1 MRREFEVKLLS
12 SSSVIGSVVKCL
24 VDGICR
30 LVLLGC
36 SAILS
41 NGCVVADRGASQV
54 ALVAAASN
62 VPVLVVAQTL
72 KFVDRVQ
79 TFDRSAREVSA
90 LIGERQE
97 TIPADLV
104 TAVVTELRI
113 VPPSSAP
120 AVLKAKQLAIG

>member
-1 MRREFEVKLLS
+1 MIKSYNF
-12 SSSVIGSVVKCL
+12 
-24 VDGICR
+24 CR

-72 KFVDRVQ
+72 KFVDRVRFHLESFSLLGHDLFKVQ